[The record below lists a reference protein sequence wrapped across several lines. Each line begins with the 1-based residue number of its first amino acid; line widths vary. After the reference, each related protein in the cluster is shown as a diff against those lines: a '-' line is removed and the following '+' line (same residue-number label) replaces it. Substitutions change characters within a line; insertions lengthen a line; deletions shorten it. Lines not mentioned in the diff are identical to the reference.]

1 MSPTPEACGPPCPR
15 TLASCCSGWS
25 SCGRRGSGTS
35 PAQYRDDYYEGVFIN
50 YKIRWWLLVNAS
62 ILTGLLVPVPV
73 GDPVIL
79 CLGPV
84 HIAAHGRK
92 PGNGELL
99 ASEVIMTLHCTVTS

>member
-1 MSPTPEACGPPCPR
+1 MSPTPEACGTPCPR
-15 TLASCCSGWS
+15 TLASCCSAWS

-35 PAQYRDDYYEGVFIN
+35 PAQCRDDYYEGVFIN
-50 YKIRWWLLVNAS
+50 YIIGWWRWGIAG

-92 PGNGELL
+92 PGNGEL
-99 ASEVIMTLHCTVTS
+99 VRDT